1 MEKLKIIVCT
11 HKADD
16 RIRNYAP
23 YVPVHGGKALH
34 PDMDLGF
41 IGDDTGDNISE
52 KNPLYSEWSVI
63 YWAWKNCND
72 SEYIGFNHYRRYF
85 KINIT
90 EDNIDNIMGKADVIA
105 LKRTNKSRCF
115 RIDDLSRMTSQE
127 DAYLFIDSVL
137 SIHPDSKEALLR
149 YFYNSTEYF
158 FYSMFIMRR
167 ELFDE
172 YCNFIFP
179 VLFDLEKRIK
189 PHGYSRQ
196 QRALGYFGETSLG
209 LFIYYKNIKV
219 KGVEI
224 TGTDELTDSK
234 AKIMFRNFRNL
245 LNRVLEAPIPIPK
258 EFVVPEFIKIGLKN
272 DNIELRKIK

>member
-11 HKADD
+11 HKADS

-52 KNPLYSEWSVI
+52 KNPFYSEWSVI

-105 LKRTNKSRCF
+105 LKRINKSR
-115 RIDDLSRMTSQE
+115 
-127 DAYLFIDSVL
+127 
-137 SIHPDSKEALLR
+137 
-149 YFYNSTEYF
+149 
-158 FYSMFIMRR
+158 
-167 ELFDE
+167 
-172 YCNFIFP
+172 
-179 VLFDLEKRIK
+179 
-189 PHGYSRQ
+189 
-196 QRALGYFGETSLG
+196 
-209 LFIYYKNIKV
+209 
-219 KGVEI
+219 
-224 TGTDELTDSK
+224 
-234 AKIMFRNFRNL
+234 
-245 LNRVLEAPIPIPK
+245 
-258 EFVVPEFIKIGLKN
+258 
-272 DNIELRKIK
+272 